1 MEPFNK
7 PLSELTVDNINII
20 VRDKVPESRSL
31 DYKRELPPLTEA
43 GNKELLKDVSAFA
56 NTVGGYLI
64 YGVDEKEG
72 VPTEILGVEVEDFD
86 KLKQRFENLL
96 RTGADPVIRRV
107 DFHTVDVNGSRK
119 VVIIKIPRSIA
130 RPHVVRIKDHFRFY
144 GRNSSGVH
152 QLEVEDL
159 RRAFLESETLA
170 TKIRNFR
177 SDRLSAISTNET
189 FMPLLLGAKIILH
202 LIPDSSFELGKRYDF
217 GTEWI
222 SDFPPICASGWSRR
236 ITFDGIMTY
245 WDDRE
250 KGFAYNYTH
259 VFNNGVLEAVDAFM
273 LQTRGE
279 RKIIP
284 SIGYE
289 EKLIDALNKYLYSF
303 KKYQIELPAWV
314 CLSLL
319 GIKGYVMGVDTFWH
333 DEVHSIDRDELII
346 SPVRIE
352 SYDFPADQILKPA
365 FDSIWNACGC
375 KQSINYNENGTWK
388 HKRR

>member
-7 PLSELTVDNINII
+7 PLSEITIDDINII

-43 GNKELLKDVSAFA
+43 GNKDLLKDISAFA

-64 YGVDEKEG
+64 YGVDEKES
-72 VPTEILGVEVEDFD
+72 VPTEILGVESEDFD

-96 RTGADPVIRRV
+96 RTGADPVIRGV
-107 DFHTVDVNGSRK
+107 DFHTVDVNESRK

-130 RPHVVRIKDHFRFY
+130 RPHAVRIKEHFRFY

-170 TKIRNFR
+170 TKIRSFR

-189 FMPLLLGAKIILH
+189 FMPLLSGAKIVLH

-217 GTEWI
+217 GKEWI
-222 SDFPPICASGWSRR
+222 SDFPPIYSSGWNRR

-245 WDDRE
+245 LGNDE
-250 KGFAYNYTH
+250 KGIVFYYTH
-259 VFNNGVLEAVDAFM
+259 VFNNGVLEAVDAFS
-273 LQTRGE
+273 LQIKGE
-279 RKIIP
+279 KKIIP
-284 SIGYE
+284 FVGYE
-289 EKLIDALNKYLYSF
+289 EKLIDALNKYLGSF

-314 CLSLL
+314 CLSLV
-319 GIKGYVMGVDTFWH
+319 GVKGYVMGVDSFWLPGEFH
-333 DEVHSIDRDELII
+333 PIDRDELII
-346 SPVRIE
+346 SPIRIE
-352 SYDFPADQILKPA
+352 SYDLPADRILKPA
-365 FDSIWNACGC
+365 FDSIWNACGF
-375 KQSINYNENGTWK
+375 KQSINYDKNNNRK
-388 HKRR
+388 PR